1 MSRSYR
7 KPYVTD
13 GYKGSGRR
21 KFSKGYA
28 NNVVH
33 NTEDIADGNAYRKVT
48 NPWDI
53 CDYKI
58 HWDGRYFLTRAQNRF
73 WRYAYHGNASDAR
86 LYLTPFWKYR
96 NK

>member
-1 MSRSYR
+1 VSRSYR

-53 CDYKI
+53 CDYRWFVSEKDLKK
-58 HWDGRYFLTRAQNRF
+58 HWPKP
-73 WRYAYHGNASDAR
+73 WRLLR
-86 LYLTPFWKYR
+86 K
-96 NK
+96 